1 MNCRLE
7 DNHLWLV
14 VKDAGIG
21 IPDIHKARIPFYT
34 TRPELDRSGMGF
46 AFMEAFMDS
55 VQVESEVGMGTT
67 VSMEK
72 TFLIEEE

>member
-1 MNCRLE
+1 
-7 DNHLWLV
+7 
-14 VKDAGIG
+14 
-21 IPDIHKARIPFYT
+21 
-34 TRPELDRSGMGF
+34 
-46 AFMEAFMDS
+46 MEAFMDS